1 MITHSLARLTL
12 IFSLSVCHLAATDC
26 LADDKKPATID
37 LAEGKLTMQ
46 VPDAW
51 QEIDPKFRAIVTQEF
66 TVPAVEGDETVGR
79 ITVGGAGGG
88 VEAVINYWKAQYFQ
102 PDDSTTTDHTT
113 VKEAKVAGQHVHIVD
128 ITGTYRG
135 NEYRDEP
142 TSPNYRML
150 GAIIATEKLG
160 RYYVKF
166 YGPRRT
172 VAANEKAF
180 QELVDSL
187 KLN

>member
-1 MITHSLARLTL
+1 MTQRFARSILSLLVCSLAAA
-12 IFSLSVCHLAATDC
+12 VCP
-26 LADDKKPATID
+26 ADDKKPATID

-46 VPDAW
+46 VPATW

-66 TVPAVEGDETVGR
+66 TVTAVEGDETVGR
-79 ITVGGAGGG
+79 VTVGGAGGG
-88 VEAVINYWKAQYFQ
+88 VESVINYWKAQYFQ

-113 VKEAKVAGQHVHIVD
+113 VTESKVAGQQVYLVD
-128 ITGTYRG
+128 LTGTYRG

-142 TSPNYRML
+142 VSPDYRML

-160 RYYVKF
+160 RYYVKL